1 MSVVKTIEDGWD
13 CVPELKEV
21 VEKIE
26 ELDHYKYEINNCVR
40 EAELENMVVEM
51 KEMMEE
57 AIEMLDKIDTDREFI
72 TVDDEE

>member
-1 MSVVKTIEDGWD
+1 MSEIKTIEDGWD

-40 EAELENMVVEM
+40 ESELDHMVVEM

-57 AIEMLDKIDTDREFI
+57 AIEMLDSINVDREFI

>member
-1 MSVVKTIEDGWD
+1 MSEIKTIEDGWD

-72 TVDDEE
+72 TVDDE

>member
-1 MSVVKTIEDGWD
+1 MSEIKTIEDGWD

-57 AIEMLDKIDTDREFI
+57 AIEMLDNINTDREFI
-72 TVDDEE
+72 TVDDE